1 MYKSARVIASKL
13 RQTSCQP
20 RFANPGCL
28 RSYSRPFSRTATSP
42 ICITPTKMAPPAAHT
57 IVSDHPDKIRMLVL
71 ETDETHPDTQKE
83 KGSFGVVLNEL
94 LKKAGDSHTP
104 SLGIETAMQYVV
116 EPEGGVIPKIE
127 EIGDEIHAILI
138 TGSCWDAHGDDEW
151 IRKLMD
157 LIRDVWIKRPDIR
170 FAGIC
175 FGHQILCRT
184 LGSDVKP
191 EANGEWELAHTP
203 IIVSDIGRK
212 LFDLKPDDDR
222 IHLHQMHLDHV
233 VNPPSVDTTDLIRPG
248 TKVHVWGTSDHT
260 GVQGVYIHKRLFS
273 TQGHM
278 EFNEAM
284 VHRQLEMRV
293 KAGSVSQAD
302 ADEAAESADWMHDGL
317 VVARAVLRFF
327 HGDDDE
333 IE

>member
-1 MYKSARVIASKL
+1 
-13 RQTSCQP
+13 
-20 RFANPGCL
+20 
-28 RSYSRPFSRTATSP
+28 
-42 ICITPTKMAPPAAHT
+42 
-57 IVSDHPDKIRMLVL
+57 MLVL
-71 ETDETHPDTQKE
+71 ETDETHPETQKE

-94 LKKAGDSHTP
+94 LKKAGDSHKP
-104 SLGIETAMQYVV
+104 NLGIETAMQYVV
-116 EPEGGVIPKIE
+116 EPEGGAVPKIE
-127 EIGDEIHAILI
+127 EIGDDIHAILI

-151 IRKLMD
+151 IHKLMR
-157 LIRDVWIKRPDIR
+157 LIKDVWVKRPDVR

-203 IIVSDIGRK
+203 IIVSDIGRR
-212 LFDLKPDDDR
+212 LFDLKPNEDR

-233 VNPPSVDTTDLIRPG
+233 VNPPSVATTDLLPRG
-248 TKVHVWGTSDHT
+248 TKVHVWGTSEHT

-278 EFNEAM
+278 EFNETM

-293 KAGSVSQAD
+293 KAGSVSQTD

-317 VVARAVLRFF
+317 VVAQAVLRFF
-327 HGDDDE
+327 HGDDDD
-333 IE
+333 IA